1 MFPLIKREE
10 NQDYQSVNQYD
21 PINIEFPSNSF
32 LINPTGLEIDLHQP
46 SYYPSS
52 SSNPN
57 YNNYNPFMPP
67 HMSATALMQ
76 KAMNINNNNNKSKDP
91 MFNIIRRR
99 SHQIHPNLAL
109 SAAAL
114 SSCDDHDNDHHHRQH
129 QEQEQMMM
137 MMMENKFTHGNNS
150 KYYMQQQQEEVPVNY
165 YHHDHQHDHHVNDM
179 MIMPAIAGAGG
190 FNENGIFNGIFN
202 GGIQNPRPSSCYY
215 KDDIGGN
222 GGNEGLT
229 RDFLGLTL
237 PFGSSR
243 EQCDNFFMGNLD
255 QKQQMGSSTYQNL

>member
-76 KAMNINNNNNKSKDP
+76 KAMNINNNNKSKDP